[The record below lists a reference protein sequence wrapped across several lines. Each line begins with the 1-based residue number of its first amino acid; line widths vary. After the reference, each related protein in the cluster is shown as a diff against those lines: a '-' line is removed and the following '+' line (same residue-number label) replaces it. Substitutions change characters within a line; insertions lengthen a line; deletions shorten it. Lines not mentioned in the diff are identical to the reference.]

1 MENKEKLKETI
12 VQFIK
17 FGTVGAINTVLSYA
31 ITNGAYYLLHLHEQ
45 ISNIIA
51 FVITVFISFML
62 NGKFVF
68 TENKEERNFWKSLL
82 KVYAS
87 YSVTGVFLTAILLYI
102 EEELLGIP
110 HYIATLMNLVVTIPV
125 NFILN
130 KFWAYKEKKRGIKM
144 KLLMHTC
151 CAPCSVY
158 CIDRLRKEG
167 IEPTVYWYNPNIHPY
182 KEYEA
187 RRECLREY
195 TKSVNVNAIFEEDYG
210 LKEFCKNTINDLEN
224 RCTNY
229 CYKVRLEKT
238 VQYAKQNGYDTFT
251 STLFVS
257 PYQKHEE
264 LKKICEELAE
274 KYDMKF
280 LYIDFRV
287 GFREGQAK
295 ARELGLYMQ
304 KYCGCIFSEEDRY
317 IKQIK
322 RDKENQ

>member
-1 MENKEKLKETI
+1 MKNKEKLKETI

-87 YSVTGVFLTAILLYI
+87 YSITGVFLTAILLYI

-130 KFWAYKEKKRGIKM
+130 KFWAYKEKK
-144 KLLMHTC
+144 
-151 CAPCSVY
+151 
-158 CIDRLRKEG
+158 EG
-167 IEPTVYWYNPNIHPY
+167 
-182 KEYEA
+182 
-187 RRECLREY
+187 
-195 TKSVNVNAIFEEDYG
+195 
-210 LKEFCKNTINDLEN
+210 
-224 RCTNY
+224 
-229 CYKVRLEKT
+229 
-238 VQYAKQNGYDTFT
+238 
-251 STLFVS
+251 
-257 PYQKHEE
+257 
-264 LKKICEELAE
+264 
-274 KYDMKF
+274 
-280 LYIDFRV
+280 
-287 GFREGQAK
+287 
-295 ARELGLYMQ
+295 
-304 KYCGCIFSEEDRY
+304 
-317 IKQIK
+317 
-322 RDKENQ
+322 